1 MQEYTAVR
9 ERKLWILEIKNVNTE
24 IKKHR
29 WCVKQQNKHS

>member
-1 MQEYTAVR
+1 MQEYTGVR

-24 IKKHR
+24 MKHR